1 MSNER
6 DKALFETATH
16 IRDLEVR
23 IAELGEQMKALRKE
37 REESIS
43 ALVDVSLDCQ
53 GVLPM
58 SDGDSAK
65 PSPANKCSRCGRAA
79 KKWAN
84 DELCAECYEKE

>member
-1 MSNER
+1 MSTER
-6 DKALFETATH
+6 DSALFETARH
-16 IRDLEVR
+16 IRDLEEK
-23 IAELGEQMKALRKE
+23 IANLSEQMKALRKE

-53 GVLPM
+53 GTLPM

-65 PSPANKCSRCGRAA
+65 PAPAHKCSRCGKAA